1 MNQVLESR
9 TPLDQ
14 AVAIQLAQHFHHN
27 DFGWIVAA
35 NLDTPNWKTRK
46 DRDLC
51 IGELV
56 REYLDIERLIGVNF
70 GKTTK
75 YALIDL
81 DYSSQYHPSHDRD
94 RYKEILHA
102 LETIGLTR
110 YIVIQSSHS
119 RGLHIYLPLSTAV
132 PTFWLAAAIR
142 VTLIA
147 AGFEIKNGQLE
158 IFPNAKRFA
167 SAPGDRSYY
176 NPHRLPLQPDS
187 GSWLM
192 EDDGLSPQPISD
204 SIEAQISEFLNQW
217 QLAAEGQDLDL
228 LNRKLPQLYKTYKK
242 NKYKYRDRNDDWN
255 SVEAEKWRLDLL
267 LTITTG
273 WYDCHQTYHLLPKI
287 LAYGVVFLKLEGE
300 ALYEWMLETIL
311 NAPGYYQYCRHQHE
325 IEKIVRSWIK
335 TNERT
340 QYYVPYCSHP
350 ARSQPYPFPKNPAE
364 PAEPVEPKQPHPAN
378 VKRSSE
384 AQERIL
390 TAYTTVSPEFTSKTS
405 IGQRKEAIRNK
416 IQKQYGIACSETTLN
431 KYKNIWHPE
440 FNNYYTPNQKSA
452 EQPEAISVN
461 GLNDPS
467 ENTEIDLKTTQTD
480 DQHGLLHT
488 QIPMICSER
497 RSQPECDP
505 SQLNT
510 DLSPTISTQPHSLE
524 DGLLLGE
531 EKELSTY
538 TQHYNLRPEEV
549 VTQQPKPGKFELL
562 GGALGKIAT
571 LAAIVVGIVS
581 AVGIDKEPT
590 VVAEIASDPIAPEVE
605 FCSPIPVAPT
615 QSEAED
621 LPLRPCDD
629 PRISPMYFVPY
640 NLNQIGV
647 PWNTAAEFHKFLGY
661 LFIVAKIDKTI
672 QNPWAW
678 AVKSIKNI
686 KERGINSHWLTFTGQ
701 QMLDPNSPNA
711 ELLRQQFSPTPPV
724 PASVTINR
732 PNESISKIVE
742 RGLVDPHPT
751 KPEPKPTLSS
761 PPDPTQIATPRAY
774 QPQQH
779 TLGDIC
785 LKCSTATPTA
795 ELERWQMC
803 RFCAQT
809 ILWRRTI

>member
-35 NLDTPNWKTRK
+35 NLDTPNWTTRK

-119 RGLHIYLPLSTAV
+119 RGLHIYLPLPTAV
-132 PTFWLAAAIR
+132 PTFQLAAAIR
-142 VTLIA
+142 VTLTA

-158 IFPNAKRFA
+158 IFPNTKRFA

-176 NPHRLPLQPDS
+176 NPHRLPIQPDS

-204 SIEAQISEFLNQW
+204 SIEAQIGEFLNQW
-217 QLAAEGQDLDL
+217 QLAADKQDLDL
-228 LNRKLPQLYKTYKK
+228 LNRKLPQLYKTYKN
-242 NKYKYRDRNDDWN
+242 NKYKYRDRSDDWN

-273 WYDCHQTYHLLPKI
+273 WYDYHQTYNLLPKI

-311 NAPGYYQYCRHQHE
+311 NAPGYYQYCRHQYE

-390 TAYTTVSPEFTSKTS
+390 VAYNTVSPEFTSKTS
-405 IGQRKEAIRNK
+405 IGQRKDAIRNE

-440 FNNYYTPNQKSA
+440 FNNYYTPNQESA

-461 GLNDPS
+461 DLNDPS

-480 DQHGLLHT
+480 GQHGLLHT

-497 RSQPECDP
+497 RSQSERDP
-505 SQLNT
+505 SQPNT
-510 DLSPTISTQPHSLE
+510 DLSLTISTQPHSLG
-524 DGLLLGE
+524 DGLVLGE
-531 EKELSTY
+531 EKELPTY

-562 GGALGKIAT
+562 GAALSKIAT
-571 LAAIVVGIVS
+571 LAALVANMVAGI
-581 AVGIDKEPT
+581 KLEPQPT
-590 VVAEIASDPIAPEVE
+590 EDAEIEADAVTPDADEKVIPPSSVTTPER
-605 FCSPIPVAPT
+605 
-615 QSEAED
+615 AEETF
-621 LPLRPCDD
+621 LRPCDN
-629 PRISPMYFVPY
+629 PCILPLYITRY
-640 NLNQIGV
+640 NPNQTGV
-647 PWNTAAEFHKFLGY
+647 PWTTASEFHKFVGFL
-661 LFIVAKIDKTI
+661 VTI
-672 QNPWAW
+672 AQQDPSISNPYYWAIHTVQNF
-678 AVKSIKNI
+678 KD
-686 KERGINSHWLTFTGQ
+686 RGVNPNWLAFTGQ
-701 QMLDPNSPNA
+701 
-711 ELLRQQFSPTPPV
+711 ELPYWLKPKERAVEEQLPPTPPS
-724 PASVTINR
+724 PTAATIE
-732 PNESISKIVE
+732 PPCDLGAATGIKQPPPDIS
-742 RGLVDPHPT
+742 P
-751 KPEPKPTLSS
+751 PEPSKP
-761 PPDPTQIATPRAY
+761 PAAQNRHAHGKNCPKCKIPTP
-774 QPQQH
+774 
-779 TLGDIC
+779 LD
-785 LKCSTATPTA
+785 
-795 ELERWQMC
+795 ELERWKMC
-803 RFCAQT
+803 RFCAST
-809 ILWRRTI
+809 ILFKRKR